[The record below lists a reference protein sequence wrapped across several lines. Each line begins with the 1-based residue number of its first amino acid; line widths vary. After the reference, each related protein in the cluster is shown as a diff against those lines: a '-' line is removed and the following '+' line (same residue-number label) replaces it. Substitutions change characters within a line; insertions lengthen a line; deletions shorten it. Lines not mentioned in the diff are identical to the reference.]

1 MLALPYQP
9 AGAPGFILGVLFY
22 QAMGKASEEQKE
34 LIEVARLVG
43 LFLDNGFEWNDAG
56 IKVPASGGDMD
67 FRFLEAVTLKLWAQ
81 AGRQYWQLAWSNY
94 RRGS

>member
-1 MLALPYQP
+1 M
-9 AGAPGFILGVLFY
+9 LGVHTMKECWRYHTSQQELRDLFWESFY

-56 IKVPASGGDMD
+56 IKVPAIWTFVS
-67 FRFLEAVTLKLWAQ
+67 
-81 AGRQYWQLAWSNY
+81 S
-94 RRGS
+94 RRSL

>member
-9 AGAPGFILGVLFY
+9 AGAPGPVLGVLLSGH
-22 QAMGKASEEQKE
+22 GKVSEEQKE

-56 IKVPASGGDMD
+56 IKVPAREGDMD
-67 FRFLEAVTLKLWAQ
+67 LRFLEAVTLKLWAQ
-81 AGRQYWQLAWSNY
+81 AGRQ
-94 RRGS
+94 